1 MNMDAHALKV
11 LRDLQYRIKVSDES
25 DPERANAIRVR
36 DRLLAKYGVSLEGNY
51 IQCST
56 NAYS

>member
-36 DRLLAKYGVSLEGNY
+36 DRLLAKYGVSLED
-51 IQCST
+51 I
-56 NAYS
+56 ADVPKKV